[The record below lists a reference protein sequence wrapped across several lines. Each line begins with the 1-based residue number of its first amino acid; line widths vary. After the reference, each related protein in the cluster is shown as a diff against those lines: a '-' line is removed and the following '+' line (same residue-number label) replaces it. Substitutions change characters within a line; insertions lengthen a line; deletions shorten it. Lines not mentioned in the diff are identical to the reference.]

1 MKLKLELLVVAALFV
16 GNAALG
22 QIDNAT
28 GTMNNTVRITGQYK
42 DTEGSPYLIDD
53 YKNGVLYD
61 KDGNTKAVFL
71 KYDTYKEEVEV
82 FNDGNPLLIDKRL
95 YPRFVIEYI
104 DTKTSQK
111 VRYEFTN
118 EIAIPGMKKDKY
130 VEVITDG
137 EKFKLIKTYTTQL
150 NQSQDQGYGG
160 VVSNNYFENDE
171 DYYIYTVGLD
181 AVPVKLKNKDVLK
194 AISDNGKLKAFL
206 KKEKIKI
213 RKEKDMAK
221 VMEYL
226 NTDYLMQ

>member
-1 MKLKLELLVVAALFV
+1 MKLKLELLVVAALFI

-28 GTMNNTVRITGQYK
+28 GTMNATVRITGQYK
-42 DTEGSPYLIDD
+42 DTEGTPYLIDD
-53 YKNGVLYD
+53 YKNGVLID
-61 KDGNTKAVFL
+61 KDGNSKTVFL
-71 KYDTYKEEVEV
+71 KYDTYKEEVEI

-118 EIAIPGMKKDKY
+118 EIAIPGLKQDKY

-137 EKFKLIKTYTTQL
+137 EKFKLIKAYSTQL

-181 AVPVKLKNKDVLK
+181 AVPVKLKNKDVMK
-194 AISDNGKLKAFL
+194 AISDDGKLKAFL
-206 KKEKIKI
+206 KAQKIKI
-213 RKEKDMAK
+213 RKEKDMVK